1 MKKAKGDALS
11 HCLYD
16 EYNHTMETRKCT
28 QSHTARATVLSFC
41 VSFVRSFV
49 CFFILVDKLKHMYT
63 YSYQLEIIEI
73 FCAQHTLYSNAI
85 QWWISNKYTS
95 QRSNINW
102 TVFVFCLKRKLSRHP
117 YSAIL
122 QIFAFVQFL
131 KTIAMHRQSW
141 PGKADFRIMVFLNS
155 GTCVIIW
162 FCHGVPTDLAFDA
175 QKGHES

>member
-1 MKKAKGDALS
+1 MHWVIVYTTNTITLWKHESA
-11 HCLYD
+11 H
-16 EYNHTMETRKCT
+16 NHTRQEQLC
-28 QSHTARATVLSFC
+28 SA
-41 VSFVRSFV
+41 FVCRSFV
-49 CFFILVDKLKHMYT
+49 CFFFILVDKLKHMYT

-85 QWWISNKYTS
+85 QWWISYKYTS

-102 TVFVFCLKRKLSRHP
+102 TVFVFCLKRKLSRYP

-131 KTIAMHRQSW
+131 KTIAMQRQSL

-162 FCHGVPTDLAFDA
+162 FCHGVPMDLAFDA